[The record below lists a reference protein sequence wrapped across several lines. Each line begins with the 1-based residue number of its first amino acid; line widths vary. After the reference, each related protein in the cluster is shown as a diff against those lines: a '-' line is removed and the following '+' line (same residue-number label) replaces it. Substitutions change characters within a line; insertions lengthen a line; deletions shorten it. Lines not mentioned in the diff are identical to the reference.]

1 MKLVKKFNFATLIF
15 GTGSIIALAYSL
27 TYLFPVTDEAF
38 VIENMTAISSAVTGH
53 VEEIYVKNGQE
64 LKKGDPILLVKP
76 EELKHSMSKQK

>member
-27 TYLFPVTDEAF
+27 TYLFPITDEAF

-53 VEEIYVKNGQE
+53 VEEIYVKNGQA

-76 EELKHSMSKQK
+76 EKYDL